1 MPVLLFILNYWR
13 IFAVGGV
20 MLAAVLW
27 YNKQLGDSFDM
38 GFRQA
43 EAIIT
48 ARNLKSGEQSRET
61 VQEQSKELVEEI
73 GKQKETIRIVTK
85 EVIKYVEN
93 LPTPQPP
100 TPLCRNITLDA
111 DFVRLWNDAA
121 SGSSNKGTG
130 VSGAAVKPVP

>member
-1 MPVLLFILNYWR
+1 MPIFLFILQYWR

-27 YNKQLGDSFDM
+27 YNKQLSDSFDM

-73 GKQKETIRIVTK
+73 GRQKETIRIVTK

-93 LPTPQPP
+93 LPQPQQP
-100 TPLCRNITLDA
+100 TPLCRNVTLDA

-121 SGSSNKGTG
+121 SGTTNKDST
-130 VSGAAVKPVP
+130 VSGTAIKSVP